1 MKSRNFIEKI
11 LFILLFSALSLFVAC
26 GSSDEIEDTTDSDAD
41 TSDTDITDSDS
52 SDTTQDNSDSTDD
65 SADTTTDNADSN
77 DDSDEPAGDTDTD
90 TDTEPT
96 EPTEPTNP
104 AEPTEP
110 ADEPDPEFE
119 QNAEGCTMIEVPKI
133 TMGGAYADEIN
144 GYLSPSLGDNAIDII
159 KILLMGDI
167 KEGTYELGKGLNET
181 YMNCEQCVTV
191 WVDAELGAAKEY
203 YFQTHG
209 TLTITEV
216 KDVDGI
222 NRTTGKIKN
231 LILQQAETDEHMSDF
246 TLIPEGKCI
255 AAEIVEWDTT
265 NTPNN
270 SGD

>member
-11 LFILLFSALSLFVAC
+11 LFILLFSALSLFEAC
-26 GSSDEIEDTTDSDAD
+26 GGSDEIEDTTDSDAD

-52 SDTTQDNSDSTDD
+52 SNTTQDNGDSTDD
-65 SADTTTDNADSN
+65 PADTTTDNADPT
-77 DDSDEPAGDTDTD
+77 DDPDGPAENTDTD
-90 TDTEPT
+90 TDI

-110 ADEPDPEFE
+110 ADEPDGEFE
-119 QNAEGCTMIEVPKI
+119 QNAEGCTMIEVPII

-191 WVDAELGAAKEY
+191 WVDAELGVAKEY

-222 NRTTGKIKN
+222 NRTAGRIKN
-231 LILQQAETDEHMSDF
+231 LILKQAETDEHLSDF

>member
-1 MKSRNFIEKI
+1 MKSRNFMEKI

-26 GSSDEIEDTTDSDAD
+26 DGSDEIEDTTDSDAD

-52 SDTTQDNSDSTDD
+52 NDTTSDGGDSTDD
-65 SADTTTDNADSN
+65 SADTTTDSADSN

-90 TDTEPT
+90 T
-96 EPTEPTNP
+96 EPTNP
-104 AEPTEP
+104 TDLEPTG
-110 ADEPDPEFE
+110 EPDSEFE

-167 KEGTYELGKGLNET
+167 KEGIYELGTGINDN
-181 YMNCEQCVTV
+181 YMQCQQCVMV

-209 TLTITEV
+209 TLAIKEV

-222 NRTTGKIKN
+222 NRTTGIIKN
-231 LILQQAETDEHMSDF
+231 LVLKQAETNEYLSDF